1 MSRGLGDV
9 YKRQTVVGRIKNDSA
24 DRSAKIDTWLR
35 KNPTNNYIIIDD
47 MGASQFGLSHRF
59 HIIQPQ
65 TRIGLS
71 KKESILAIEKLNIIP
86 HKQEL

>member
-1 MSRGLGDV
+1 
-9 YKRQTVVGRIKNDSA
+9 
-24 DRSAKIDTWLR
+24 
-35 KNPTNNYIIIDD
+35 